1 MCRTTLGSAVGVLT
15 NLDAHRS
22 MDLPATSGQQGS
34 VRMLLSFQ
42 RPPRLLGG
50 RGFLAPALLKP
61 RVRAGSG

>member
-1 MCRTTLGSAVGVLT
+1 LT

-42 RPPRLLGG
+42 RPPRLHEGG
-50 RGFLAPALLKP
+50 DSSRSALLEP